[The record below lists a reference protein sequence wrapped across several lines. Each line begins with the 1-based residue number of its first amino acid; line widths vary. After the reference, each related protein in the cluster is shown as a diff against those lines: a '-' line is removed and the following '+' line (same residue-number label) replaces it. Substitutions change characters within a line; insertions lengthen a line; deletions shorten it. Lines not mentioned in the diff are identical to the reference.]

1 MDDFHSLNE
10 AINKKAGRKLGP
22 SILVSLAIL
31 AVVFLTIS
39 FAPPLF
45 AIFAWVAILLAG
57 RELTRA
63 YRAGGIDLPD
73 NAISIAIT
81 LLLAAAWFGRVSG
94 LAVAIAIAIPCVLV
108 YILLRDPKDFV
119 RKSTAAAFAIF
130 YLAFLGGFILLLAHD
145 KDGLARIF
153 TLVVLVSC
161 NDTFAY
167 FAGVL
172 FGKHK
177 MAPNISPKKSWEGL
191 IGGLIA
197 SLIGGALVFHYA
209 FETAWYVGSAIGVMT
224 VVTATCGDLDDPCPL
239 DINFDYNKI
248 QKKFDNYDCGVFSE
262 VFLTQILKD
271 IPFDVIC
278 QKMKTDREINALRDV
293 LYTPSKL

>member
-22 SILVSLAIL
+22 SILVSFAIL

-45 AIFAWVAILLAG
+45 AIFAWIAILLAG

-73 NAISIAIT
+73 NAISLAIT

-145 KDGLARIF
+145 KDGLVRIF

-167 FAGVL
+167 LFGVL
-172 FGKHK
+172 IGKHPL
-177 MAPNISPKKSWEGL
+177 APQISPKKTWEGL
-191 IGGLIA
+191 IGSVIA
-197 SLIGGALVFHYA
+197 TTIGAALVFEFALDHNWWIGA
-209 FETAWYVGSAIGVMT
+209 AIGLGA
-224 VVTATCGDLDDPCPL
+224 VVTATCGDLIESAVKRDLSIKDMGTILPGHGGIL
-239 DINFDYNKI
+239 DRIDSVLFTGPAVW
-248 QKKFDNYDCGVFSE
+248 F
-262 VFLTQILKD
+262 
-271 IPFDVIC
+271 
-278 QKMKTDREINALRDV
+278 ALEFIKHFN
-293 LYTPSKL
+293 L

>member
-1 MDDFHSLNE
+1 
-10 AINKKAGRKLGP
+10 LGP

-31 AVVFLTIS
+31 AVVFVTIS

-57 RELTRA
+57 RELTKA
-63 YRAGGIDLPD
+63 YKAGGIELPV

-108 YILLRDPKDFV
+108 YMLLRDPKDFV

-145 KDGLARIF
+145 KEGLARIF

-167 FAGVL
+167 IFGVL
-172 FGKHK
+172 IGKHPL
-177 MAPNISPKKSWEGL
+177 APAISPKKTWEGL
-191 IGGLIA
+191 VGSIIATTIG
-197 SLIGGALVFHYA
+197 SALVFQFALDH
-209 FETAWYVGSAIGVMT
+209 TWWIGAGIGLVA
-224 VVTATCGDLDDPCPL
+224 VVTSTCGDLIESAVKRDLAIKDMGTILPGHGGIL
-239 DINFDYNKI
+239 DRIDSVLFTGPAVW
-248 QKKFDNYDCGVFSE
+248 F
-262 VFLTQILKD
+262 
-271 IPFDVIC
+271 
-278 QKMKTDREINALRDV
+278 ALEFIKHFN
-293 LYTPSKL
+293 L

>member
-10 AINKKAGRKLGP
+10 AINARAGRKLGP

-39 FAPPLF
+39 FVPPLF
-45 AIFAWVAILLAG
+45 AIFAWIAIMLAG
-57 RELTRA
+57 RELTKA

-81 LLLAAAWFGRVSG
+81 ILLAAAWFGRVSG

-167 FAGVL
+167 LFGVL
-172 FGKHK
+172 IGKHPL
-177 MAPNISPKKSWEGL
+177 APQISPKKTWEGL
-191 IGGLIA
+191 IGSIIA
-197 SLIGGALVFHYA
+197 TTIGSALVFQYA
-209 FETAWYVGSAIGVMT
+209 LGHTWWIGAGIGLVA
-224 VVTATCGDLDDPCPL
+224 VVTATCGDLIESAVKRDLSIKDMGTILPGHGGIL
-239 DINFDYNKI
+239 DRIDSVLFTGPAVW
-248 QKKFDNYDCGVFSE
+248 F
-262 VFLTQILKD
+262 
-271 IPFDVIC
+271 
-278 QKMKTDREINALRDV
+278 ALEFIKHFN
-293 LYTPSKL
+293 L

>member
-10 AINKKAGRKLGP
+10 AINAKAGRKLGP

-45 AIFAWVAILLAG
+45 AIFAWIAILLAG
-57 RELTRA
+57 RELTKA

-81 LLLAAAWFGRVSG
+81 LLLTAAWFGRVSG

-108 YILLRDPKDFV
+108 YMLLRDPKDFV

-167 FAGVL
+167 IFGVL
-172 FGKHK
+172 IGKHPL
-177 MAPNISPKKSWEGL
+177 APQISPKKTWEGL
-191 IGGLIA
+191 VGSIIATTIG
-197 SLIGGALVFHYA
+197 SALVFQYA
-209 FETAWYVGSAIGVMT
+209 LGHTWWIGAGIGLVA
-224 VVTATCGDLDDPCPL
+224 VVTATCGDLIESAVKRDLSIKDMGTILPGHGGIL
-239 DINFDYNKI
+239 DRIDSVLFTGPAVW
-248 QKKFDNYDCGVFSE
+248 F
-262 VFLTQILKD
+262 
-271 IPFDVIC
+271 
-278 QKMKTDREINALRDV
+278 ALEFIKHFN
-293 LYTPSKL
+293 L

>member
-1 MDDFHSLNE
+1 MDDFHSLNS
-10 AINKKAGRKLGP
+10 AINARAGRKLGP

-57 RELTRA
+57 RELTKA
-63 YRAGGIDLPD
+63 YKAGGIELPV
-73 NAISIAIT
+73 NAISVAIT

-108 YILLRDPKDFV
+108 YMLLRDPKDFV

-145 KDGLARIF
+145 KEGLARIF

-167 FAGVL
+167 IFGVL
-172 FGKHK
+172 IGKHPL
-177 MAPNISPKKSWEGL
+177 APAISPKKTGEGL
-191 IGGLIA
+191 VGSIIATTIG
-197 SLIGGALVFHYA
+197 SALVFQFALDH
-209 FETAWYVGSAIGVMT
+209 TWWIGAGIGLVA
-224 VVTATCGDLDDPCPL
+224 VVTSTCGDLIESAVKRDLAIKDMGTILPGQGGIL
-239 DINFDYNKI
+239 DRIDSVLFTGPAVW
-248 QKKFDNYDCGVFSE
+248 F
-262 VFLTQILKD
+262 
-271 IPFDVIC
+271 
-278 QKMKTDREINALRDV
+278 ALEFIKHFN
-293 LYTPSKL
+293 L

>member
-1 MDDFHSLNE
+1 MDDFHSLNS
-10 AINKKAGRKLGP
+10 AINARAGRKLGP

-31 AVVFLTIS
+31 PVVFLTIS

-57 RELTRA
+57 RELTKA
-63 YRAGGIDLPD
+63 YKAGGIELPV
-73 NAISIAIT
+73 NAISVAIT

-108 YILLRDPKDFV
+108 YMLLRDPKDFV

-145 KDGLARIF
+145 KEGLARIF

-167 FAGVL
+167 IFGVL
-172 FGKHK
+172 IGKHPL
-177 MAPNISPKKSWEGL
+177 APAISPKKTWEGL
-191 IGGLIA
+191 VGSIIATTIG
-197 SLIGGALVFHYA
+197 SALVFQFALDH
-209 FETAWYVGSAIGVMT
+209 TWWIGAGIGLVA
-224 VVTATCGDLDDPCPL
+224 VVTSTCGDLIESAVKRDLAIKDMGTILPGHGGIL
-239 DINFDYNKI
+239 DRIDSVLFTGPAVW
-248 QKKFDNYDCGVFSE
+248 F
-262 VFLTQILKD
+262 
-271 IPFDVIC
+271 
-278 QKMKTDREINALRDV
+278 ALEFIKHFN
-293 LYTPSKL
+293 L

>member
-22 SILVSLAIL
+22 SILVSIAIL

-73 NAISIAIT
+73 NAISLAIT

-167 FAGVL
+167 LFGVL
-172 FGKHK
+172 FGKHPL
-177 MAPNISPKKSWEGL
+177 APQISPKKTWEGL
-191 IGGLIA
+191 IGSVIA
-197 SLIGGALVFHYA
+197 TTIGAALVFEFALDHNWWIGA
-209 FETAWYVGSAIGVMT
+209 AIGLGA
-224 VVTATCGDLDDPCPL
+224 VVTATCGDLIESAVKRDLSIKDMGTLLPGHGGIL
-239 DINFDYNKI
+239 DRIDSVLFTGPAVW
-248 QKKFDNYDCGVFSE
+248 F
-262 VFLTQILKD
+262 
-271 IPFDVIC
+271 
-278 QKMKTDREINALRDV
+278 ALEFIKHFN
-293 LYTPSKL
+293 L

>member
-10 AINKKAGRKLGP
+10 AINARAGRKLGP

-39 FAPPLF
+39 FVPPLF
-45 AIFAWVAILLAG
+45 AVFAWIAIMLAG
-57 RELTRA
+57 RELTKA

-81 LLLAAAWFGRVSG
+81 ILLAAAWFGRVSG

-167 FAGVL
+167 LFGVL
-172 FGKHK
+172 IGKHPL
-177 MAPNISPKKSWEGL
+177 APQISPKKTWEGL
-191 IGGLIA
+191 IGSIIA
-197 SLIGGALVFHYA
+197 TTIGSALVFQYA
-209 FETAWYVGSAIGVMT
+209 LGHTWWIGAGIGLVA
-224 VVTATCGDLDDPCPL
+224 VVTATCGDLIESAVKRDLSIKDMGTILPGHGGIL
-239 DINFDYNKI
+239 DRIDSVLFTGPAVW
-248 QKKFDNYDCGVFSE
+248 F
-262 VFLTQILKD
+262 
-271 IPFDVIC
+271 
-278 QKMKTDREINALRDV
+278 ALEFIKHFN
-293 LYTPSKL
+293 L

>member
-10 AINKKAGRKLGP
+10 AINAKAGRKLGP

-45 AIFAWVAILLAG
+45 AIFAWIAILLAG
-57 RELTRA
+57 RELTKA

-108 YILLRDPKDFV
+108 YMLLRDPKDFV

-130 YLAFLGGFILLLAHD
+130 KLTFLGGFILLLAHD

-167 FAGVL
+167 LFGVL
-172 FGKHK
+172 IGKHPL
-177 MAPNISPKKSWEGL
+177 APQISPKKTWEGL
-191 IGGLIA
+191 VGSIIATTIG
-197 SLIGGALVFHYA
+197 SALVFQYA
-209 FETAWYVGSAIGVMT
+209 LGHTWWIGAGIGLVA
-224 VVTATCGDLDDPCPL
+224 VVTATCGDLIESAVKRDLSIKDMGTILPGHGGIL
-239 DINFDYNKI
+239 DRIDSVLFTGPAVW
-248 QKKFDNYDCGVFSE
+248 F
-262 VFLTQILKD
+262 
-271 IPFDVIC
+271 
-278 QKMKTDREINALRDV
+278 ALEFIKHFN
-293 LYTPSKL
+293 L

>member
-10 AINKKAGRKLGP
+10 AINAKAGRKLGP

-45 AIFAWVAILLAG
+45 AIFAWIAILLAG
-57 RELTRA
+57 RELTKA

-81 LLLAAAWFGRVSG
+81 VLLAASWFGRVSG

-108 YILLRDPKDFV
+108 YMLLRDPKDFV

-167 FAGVL
+167 LFGVL
-172 FGKHK
+172 LGKHPL
-177 MAPNISPKKSWEGL
+177 APQISPKKTWEGL
-191 IGGLIA
+191 VGSIIATTIG
-197 SLIGGALVFHYA
+197 SALVFEFALGH
-209 FETAWYVGSAIGVMT
+209 AWWIGAGIGLVA
-224 VVTATCGDLDDPCPL
+224 VVTATCGDLIESAVKRDLSIKDMGTILPGHGGIL
-239 DINFDYNKI
+239 DRIDSVLFTGPAVW
-248 QKKFDNYDCGVFSE
+248 F
-262 VFLTQILKD
+262 
-271 IPFDVIC
+271 
-278 QKMKTDREINALRDV
+278 ALEFIKHFN
-293 LYTPSKL
+293 L

>member
-39 FAPPLF
+39 FVPPLF

-73 NAISIAIT
+73 NAISLAIT

-145 KDGLARIF
+145 KDGLVRIF

-167 FAGVL
+167 LFGVL
-172 FGKHK
+172 VGKHPL
-177 MAPNISPKKSWEGL
+177 APQISPKKTWEGL
-191 IGGLIA
+191 IGSVIA
-197 SLIGGALVFHYA
+197 TTIGAALVFEFALDHNWWIGA
-209 FETAWYVGSAIGVMT
+209 AIGLGA
-224 VVTATCGDLDDPCPL
+224 VVTATCGDLIESAVKRDLSIKDMGTILPGHGGIL
-239 DINFDYNKI
+239 DRIDSVLFTGPAVW
-248 QKKFDNYDCGVFSE
+248 F
-262 VFLTQILKD
+262 
-271 IPFDVIC
+271 
-278 QKMKTDREINALRDV
+278 ALEFIKHFN
-293 LYTPSKL
+293 L

>member
-57 RELTRA
+57 RELTKA

-73 NAISIAIT
+73 IAISIAIT

-167 FAGVL
+167 LFGVL
-172 FGKHK
+172 IGKHPL
-177 MAPNISPKKSWEGL
+177 APQISPKKTWEGL
-191 IGGLIA
+191 IGSVIA
-197 SLIGGALVFHYA
+197 TTIGAALVFEFALDHNWWIGA
-209 FETAWYVGSAIGVMT
+209 AIGLGA
-224 VVTATCGDLDDPCPL
+224 VVTATCGDLIESAVKRDLSIKDMGTILPGHGGIL
-239 DINFDYNKI
+239 DRIDSVLFTGPAVW
-248 QKKFDNYDCGVFSE
+248 F
-262 VFLTQILKD
+262 
-271 IPFDVIC
+271 
-278 QKMKTDREINALRDV
+278 ALEFIKHFN
-293 LYTPSKL
+293 L

>member
-73 NAISIAIT
+73 NAISLAIT

-130 YLAFLGGFILLLAHD
+130 CLAFLGGFILLLAHD
-145 KDGLARIF
+145 KDGLVRIF

-167 FAGVL
+167 LFGVL
-172 FGKHK
+172 IGKHPL
-177 MAPNISPKKSWEGL
+177 APQISPKKTWEGL
-191 IGGLIA
+191 IGSVIA
-197 SLIGGALVFHYA
+197 TTIGAALVFEFALDHNWWIGA
-209 FETAWYVGSAIGVMT
+209 AIGLGA
-224 VVTATCGDLDDPCPL
+224 VVTATCGDLIESAVKRDLSIKDMGTILPGHGGIL
-239 DINFDYNKI
+239 DRIDSVLFTGPAVW
-248 QKKFDNYDCGVFSE
+248 F
-262 VFLTQILKD
+262 
-271 IPFDVIC
+271 
-278 QKMKTDREINALRDV
+278 ALEFIKHFN
-293 LYTPSKL
+293 L

>member
-1 MDDFHSLNE
+1 MDDFHSLNN
-10 AINKKAGRKLGP
+10 AINARAGRKLGP

-31 AVVFLTIS
+31 AVVFVTIS

-45 AIFAWVAILLAG
+45 AIFAWIAILLAG
-57 RELTRA
+57 RELTKA
-63 YRAGGIDLPD
+63 YKAGGIELPV

-108 YILLRDPKDFV
+108 YMLLRDPKDFV

-145 KDGLARIF
+145 KEGLARIF

-167 FAGVL
+167 IFGVL
-172 FGKHK
+172 IGKHPL
-177 MAPNISPKKSWEGL
+177 APAISPKKTWEGL
-191 IGGLIA
+191 VGSIIATTIG
-197 SLIGGALVFHYA
+197 SALVFQFALDH
-209 FETAWYVGSAIGVMT
+209 TWWIGAGIGLVA
-224 VVTATCGDLDDPCPL
+224 VVTSTCGDLIESAVKRDLAIKDMGTILPGHGGIL
-239 DINFDYNKI
+239 DRIDSVLFTGPAVW
-248 QKKFDNYDCGVFSE
+248 F
-262 VFLTQILKD
+262 
-271 IPFDVIC
+271 
-278 QKMKTDREINALRDV
+278 ALEFIKHFN
-293 LYTPSKL
+293 L

>member
-1 MDDFHSLNE
+1 MDDFHSLNN
-10 AINKKAGRKLGP
+10 AINARAGRKLGP

-57 RELTRA
+57 RELTKA
-63 YRAGGIDLPD
+63 YKAGGIELPV
-73 NAISIAIT
+73 NAISVAIT

-108 YILLRDPKDFV
+108 YMLLRDPKDFV

-145 KDGLARIF
+145 KEGLARIF

-167 FAGVL
+167 IFGVL
-172 FGKHK
+172 IGKHPL
-177 MAPNISPKKSWEGL
+177 APAISPKKTWEGL
-191 IGGLIA
+191 VGSIIATTIG
-197 SLIGGALVFHYA
+197 SALVFQFALDH
-209 FETAWYVGSAIGVMT
+209 TWWIGAGIGLVA
-224 VVTATCGDLDDPCPL
+224 VVTSTCGDLIESAVKRDLAIKDMGTILPGHGGIL
-239 DINFDYNKI
+239 DRIDSVLFTGPAVW
-248 QKKFDNYDCGVFSE
+248 F
-262 VFLTQILKD
+262 
-271 IPFDVIC
+271 
-278 QKMKTDREINALRDV
+278 ALEFIKHFN
-293 LYTPSKL
+293 L

>member
-10 AINKKAGRKLGP
+10 AINAKAGRKLGP

-31 AVVFLTIS
+31 AVVFLSIS
-39 FAPPLF
+39 FAPPIF
-45 AIFAWVAILLAG
+45 AILAWIAILLAG

-63 YRAGGIDLPD
+63 YKAGGIELPA
-73 NAISIAIT
+73 NAISVAIT

-94 LAVAIAIAIPCVLV
+94 LAVSIAIAIPCVLV
-108 YILLRDPKDFV
+108 YMLLRDPKDFV

-167 FAGVL
+167 ISGVL
-172 FGKHK
+172 FGKHPL
-177 MAPNISPKKSWEGL
+177 APQISPKKTWEGL
-191 IGGLIA
+191 IGSVVA
-197 SLIGGALVFHYA
+197 TTIGSALVFQYSLDHN
-209 FETAWYVGSAIGVMT
+209 WWIGAGIGLVA
-224 VVTATCGDLDDPCPL
+224 VVTATCGDLIESAVKRDLSIKDMGTMLPGHGGIL
-239 DINFDYNKI
+239 DRIDSVLFTGPAVW
-248 QKKFDNYDCGVFSE
+248 F
-262 VFLTQILKD
+262 
-271 IPFDVIC
+271 
-278 QKMKTDREINALRDV
+278 ALEFIKHFN
-293 LYTPSKL
+293 L

>member
-10 AINKKAGRKLGP
+10 AINAKAGRKLGP

-45 AIFAWVAILLAG
+45 AIFAWIAILLAG
-57 RELTRA
+57 RELTKA

-81 LLLAAAWFGRVSG
+81 VLLAASWFGRVSG

-108 YILLRDPKDFV
+108 YMLLRDPKDFV

-167 FAGVL
+167 LFGVL
-172 FGKHK
+172 LGKHPL
-177 MAPNISPKKSWEGL
+177 APQISPKKTWEGL
-191 IGGLIA
+191 VGSIIATTIG
-197 SLIGGALVFHYA
+197 SALVFEFALGH
-209 FETAWYVGSAIGVMT
+209 AWWIGAAIGLVA
-224 VVTATCGDLDDPCPL
+224 VVTATCGDLIESAVKRDLSIKDMGTILPGHGGIL
-239 DINFDYNKI
+239 DRIDSVLFTGPAVW
-248 QKKFDNYDCGVFSE
+248 F
-262 VFLTQILKD
+262 
-271 IPFDVIC
+271 
-278 QKMKTDREINALRDV
+278 ALEFIKHFN
-293 LYTPSKL
+293 L